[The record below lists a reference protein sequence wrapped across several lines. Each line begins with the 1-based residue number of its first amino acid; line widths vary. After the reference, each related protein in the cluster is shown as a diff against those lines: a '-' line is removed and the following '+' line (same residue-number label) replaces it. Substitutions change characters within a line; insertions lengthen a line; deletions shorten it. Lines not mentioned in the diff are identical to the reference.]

1 MKIQKAT
8 KWLCENASRLERFA
22 GQWVLFSVHEGLVS
36 KGESLPLVMRS
47 ARRKRVL
54 KRPFVFHVPSRD
66 ELKNPFPAALKK

>member
-8 KWLCENASRLERFA
+8 KWLCENASRLEKFS

-36 KGESLPLVMRS
+36 RGDSLSCVLRE
-47 ARRKRVL
+47 ARKKKVT

-66 ELKNPFPAALKK
+66 DLKMPWLMTEKN